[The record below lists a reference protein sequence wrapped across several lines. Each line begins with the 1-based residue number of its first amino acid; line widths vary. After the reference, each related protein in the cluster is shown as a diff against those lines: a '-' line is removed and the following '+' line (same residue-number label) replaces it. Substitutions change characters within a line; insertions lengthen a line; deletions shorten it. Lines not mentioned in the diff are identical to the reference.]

1 MKNPL
6 VDFSSDHQIII
17 KNKKNQIIVIVRC
30 HNLSFL
36 SFNEL
41 LAPYMYISTYY
52 ELSNIHICVL
62 DFNEICFFSE
72 FGWKRCLFRTISVCV
87 LLFVAESIP
96 SFGTLLDVVGA
107 STVTMLTFVCP
118 PFFYMKLCDQSLD
131 NNRPKDWPLEWKRY
145 VHTMYFFPH
154 LKKKN

>member
-1 MKNPL
+1 M
-6 VDFSSDHQIII
+6 F
-17 KNKKNQIIVIVRC
+17 
-30 HNLSFL
+30 
-36 SFNEL
+36 
-41 LAPYMYISTYY
+41 
-52 ELSNIHICVL
+52 
-62 DFNEICFFSE
+62 FFSE

-96 SFGTLLDVVGA
+96 SFGALLDVVGA

-145 VHTMYFFPH
+145 VYIQCIFSPFFKKMLDCRIVKSQILN
-154 LKKKN
+154 LKLNLKCNKAFWFLIFWDLKIQIWDSKKFLRLTLVSNLTIAS